1 MLAPQLL
8 RTRVARRILVL
19 FLACAVLPVAS
30 FAVLAYR
37 ATASRLQ
44 SDARHGLREGSKTAA
59 MIIMERLHALVS
71 ELSGSTKQAS
81 FEAII
86 LERADGRLERQRGA
100 FPVLPPLSEGQ
111 VAQLAAGEPVV
122 LAGLAHG
129 EPWVFAIRPGDAAH
143 GGYPRRW
150 GMASPKALI
159 GTDPGMSPAPEGTEL
174 CLLDAQGNP
183 LDCPSADAARTIRE
197 STEAIDL
204 TWSRDG
210 APYLLARRALFLGGE
225 FASPSWTVG
234 LSMPQS
240 AVLVPLASFR
250 RTFALGV
257 LLAAVLVFVL
267 SHVQLR
273 KRVSPLAELEAGVRR
288 LSTGDF
294 STPVVVK
301 TDDEFESLAGS
312 FNAMS
317 TDLRD
322 QFVTLTALQAI
333 DVVALE
339 TRSAMAIANA
349 ALRWAPTLLEGARA
363 VVAFPSSSDP
373 DSWTVFSA
381 APNDT
386 RRRVGRVSPSSGEL
400 LHLEAALEV
409 VQVEA
414 GSPSHSY
421 FGAEHLSTSV
431 ARLIFPLRQNGRIQG
446 ALVVAGRDASPFPA
460 PLVARGRQL
469 ANQLAVGLSN
479 AWLLDELDALSHGS
493 LLALARTI
501 DANSPWTAGHSERV
515 TSGAL
520 EIGRRIGMD
529 HVALDKLRRG
539 GLLHDIGKIG
549 VPTTILD
556 KPGPLT
562 TEERGIVESHPVI
575 GAEII
580 TPIAAFRELI
590 PLVRHHHE
598 KLDGT
603 GYPDGISAEAISLPV
618 RVLTVADIF
627 DALVSDR
634 PYRSGMTPQQALDIL
649 RQGAGQQFDERA
661 VQALEQAVGEGWS
674 ALAASSK
681 LPLPRGEIALPASG
695 PIVPRIVQEE
705 VFT

>member
-1 MLAPQLL
+1 MIAPQLL

-71 ELSGSTKQAS
+71 ELGSSRQSS
-81 FEAII
+81 FEAVI
-86 LERADGRLERQRGA
+86 LERADGGLERQRGV
-100 FPVLPPLSEGQ
+100 FPELPSLSAAQIG
-111 VAQLAAGEPVV
+111 QLAAGEPVV
-122 LAGLAHG
+122 LAGVVRG
-129 EPWVFAIRPGDAAH
+129 EPRVFVARPGEASRE
-143 GGYPRRW
+143 GYPRSW
-150 GMASPKALI
+150 GMAAPTALV

-174 CLLDAQGNP
+174 CLLDAEGSP
-183 LDCPSADAARTIRE
+183 LDCRSPEAAQTIRE

-204 TWSRDG
+204 TWSREG
-210 APYLLARRALFLGGE
+210 AVYLLARRALFLGGE
-225 FASPSWTVG
+225 FASPSWKIG
-234 LSMPQS
+234 LSLPQTS
-240 AVLVPLASFR
+240 VLVPLASFR
-250 RTFALGV
+250 RTFLLGV

-288 LSTGDF
+288 LSAGDF

-373 DSWTVFSA
+373 DTWTVFSA
-381 APNDT
+381 DPNDT

-400 LHLEAALEV
+400 LHLEAAQEV
-409 VQVEA
+409 VHVEA
-414 GSPSHSY
+414 GSPGHSY
-421 FGAEHLSTSV
+421 FGAEHLSSGA

-460 PLVARGRQL
+460 PAIARGRQL

-515 TSGAL
+515 TAGAL
-520 EIGRRIGMD
+520 EIGRRLGLD
-529 HVALDKLRRG
+529 HLALDQLRRG

-549 VPTTILD
+549 VPASILD
-556 KPGPLT
+556 KAGPLT
-562 TEERGIVESHPVI
+562 MEERTIVESHPAI

-580 TPIAAFRELI
+580 KPIAAFRELM

-634 PYRSGMTPQQALDIL
+634 PYRAGMTPQQALDIL

-661 VQALEQAVGEGWS
+661 VLALEQAVGEGWS
-674 ALAASSK
+674 SWSTSPK
-681 LPLPRGEIALPASG
+681 RPLPLSENALPGSG
-695 PIVPRIVQEE
+695 RIVPAIEPEE